1 MKVYINPGHDV
12 DYDPGAIGYGL
23 HEADVA
29 KSIGELVKVYLENA
43 GCEVVLRQSDNLCND
58 SYYPDRDVAVVSEAN
73 NWEADV
79 FVSIH
84 CNSFNGNAS
93 GTECEVYSKT
103 VSRDAYS
110 LAGFIQAQ
118 LIDTLKTIDRGI
130 KERPDLIVLKHTDMP
145 AVLVETAFIDNE
157 HDNQL
162 LRNYQDEIARAIARG
177 VTDYAC
183 AQVTP

>member
-1 MKVYINPGHDV
+1 MKVYINPGHDIE
-12 DYDPGAIGYGL
+12 YDPGATGYGL
-23 HEADVA
+23 READVA
-29 KSIGELVKVYLENA
+29 LSIGELVKIYLENA
-43 GCEVVLRQSDNLCND
+43 GCEVMLRQSDNLYNE
-58 SYYPDRDVAVVSEAN
+58 SYYYDRDVAVVVEAN

-84 CNSFNGNAS
+84 CNAFNGKAS
-93 GTECEVYSKT
+93 GTECEIYSKT

-110 LAGFIQAQ
+110 LAGFVQAQ
-118 LIDTLKTIDRGI
+118 LIDTLKTTDRGI

-177 VTDYAC
+177 VTDY
-183 AQVTP
+183 QQSLG